1 MTDGVFNAS
10 FIIHYRRLL
19 RSNFSHGHLLMGLQK
34 KPTCLFA
41 RGETQSNQF
50 AKETHLGCGYLF
62 VNSAIGGVYLGGP
75 SFASSISAAFTY
87 DTSHFLACVRLEA
100 RNG

>member
-19 RSNFSHGHLLMGLQK
+19 RSNFSHGHSLMGLQK

-50 AKETHLGCGYLF
+50 AKETHLGYGYLF
-62 VNSAIGGVYLGGP
+62 VNSAIGGSTWVALRLHHLSP
-75 SFASSISAAFTY
+75 RH
-87 DTSHFLACVRLEA
+87 SHMTHHIFWPVSD
-100 RNG
+100 

>member
-10 FIIHYRRLL
+10 FIIHYRRL
-19 RSNFSHGHLLMGLQK
+19 RSNFSHGHSLMVLQK

-50 AKETHLGCGYLF
+50 AKETHLGYGYLF
-62 VNSAIGGVYLGGP
+62 VNSAIGG
-75 SFASSISAAFTY
+75 STW
-87 DTSHFLACVRLEA
+87 LALRLHHLRGEHIFWPVSD
-100 RNG
+100 